1 MFLTLKTRNLIYR
14 ANVKRHA
21 TRKSKE
27 ERKNGNKE
35 HERTKSSTDGGE
47 TATEIEIAIETGTS
61 VAGEWMTT
69 RAVMIQAVI
78 GRNRCCGSEL

>member
-35 HERTKSSTDGGE
+35 HERTKSLTDGGE
-47 TATEIEIAIETGTS
+47 TATEIEIATETN
-61 VAGEWMTT
+61 VADEWMTT

-78 GRNRCCGSEL
+78 GRNRCCDSEL